1 MSAPLTLAVRRA
13 LVRIPLV
20 LTEDGFATDQD
31 LVGELRI
38 DYADVRTAVGIL
50 YRLVIVS
57 SNDVQEYDFCEK
69 VMNITEYKWPIAG
82 SRSANSDPYTSN
94 QTAG

>member
-50 YRLVIVS
+50 YRRRRVDRCGGYLVPYP
-57 SNDVQEYDFCEK
+57 ERE
-69 VMNITEYKWPIAG
+69 PIRLPGASG
-82 SRSANSDPYTSN
+82 SA
-94 QTAG
+94 A